1 MSTVEM
7 TPPKPVQHWAADDYA
22 RKGRFVSKRA
32 RPVVDLLAPKRGECI
47 LDPGCGDGVLTEVI
61 VAGGADVLG
70 ADLGEELLAAA
81 AAKGLKCRGSMAMRC
96 PSKRSSTR
104 SSPIAALHWMR
115 RPELVIAGVA
125 RALKP
130 HGCFVGEFGG
140 FGNVAAIATAIRV
153 VSALRGAGDPAK
165 VAPRFFPP
173 VAKSRRLLEG
183 GFTVKS
189 IMLVP
194 RPTQLDIGMQGWL
207 ETFGRSFFKQF
218 HEAERT
224 EVFSKV
230 IELLR
235 SSLCDAEDRRS
246 HPALLCRRAG
256 QVRQEA
262 PQCPRHTHARFMV
275 EALACHG
282 RAGAIRGTPVQKGG
296 A

>member
-130 HGCFVGEFGG
+130 HGRFVGEFGG

-153 VSALRGAGDPAK
+153 VSALRGRRRPGQGRPQVLSARRQIPAS
-165 VAPRFFPP
+165 AR
-173 VAKSRRLLEG
+173 G
-183 GFTVKS
+183 GVY
-189 IMLVP
+189 
-194 RPTQLDIGMQGWL
+194 
-207 ETFGRSFFKQF
+207 
-218 HEAERT
+218 
-224 EVFSKV
+224 
-230 IELLR
+230 
-235 SSLCDAEDRRS
+235 
-246 HPALLCRRAG
+246 
-256 QVRQEA
+256 RQI
-262 PQCPRHTHARFMV
+262 HHAR
-275 EALACHG
+275 AAPNPTRYRH
-282 RAGAIRGTPVQKGG
+282 AGMARDVRPLLLQAIP
-296 A
+296 